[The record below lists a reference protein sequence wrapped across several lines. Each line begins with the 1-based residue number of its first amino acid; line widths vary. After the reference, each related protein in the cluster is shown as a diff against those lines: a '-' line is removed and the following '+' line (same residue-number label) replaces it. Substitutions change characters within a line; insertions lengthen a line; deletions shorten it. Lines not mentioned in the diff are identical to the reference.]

1 MVGMRIFIQTSLCA
15 ALLVITS
22 SAINAQTVNTPNA
35 QTVTA
40 SNAPTA
46 TAPNAQT
53 LTAATVVKTASSN
66 TAKPATSGQVPLAPK
81 NAASDLIAAATQTK
95 ASNEAVVKTQET
107 EIATATASLENL
119 RQLVNEGLVARVEL
133 EAAEQALVEM
143 RSKLETAKKNVTDSD
158 QMIADLRKA
167 QELAKAQP
175 LLPRATSNARS
186 FLKPTVLRY
195 GGQGGWSLNGLASIQ
210 SFFASTFG
218 QSLPVSALGQSSTH
232 NRLGYDHRNA
242 VDVPLHPDS
251 PKGQALI
258 GYLQSQGIPFLAFR
272 AAVPGVATGPH
283 IHIGSPS
290 HRI

>member
-1 MVGMRIFIQTSLCA
+1 MRNFIQTSLSA
-15 ALLVITS
+15 ALLVIAS
-22 SAINAQTVNTPNA
+22 STI
-35 QTVTA
+35 
-40 SNAPTA
+40 
-46 TAPNAQT
+46 NAQT
-53 LTAATVVKTASSN
+53 LTTTQTAPKTPASN
-66 TAKPATSGQVPLAPK
+66 AAKPSNSGPVALAPK
-81 NAASDLIAAATQTK
+81 NAASDLIAAAAQTK

-119 RQLVNEGLVARVEL
+119 RQLVNEGLVARLEL
-133 EAAEQALVEM
+133 EAAEQALAEM
-143 RSKLETAKKNVTDSD
+143 RNKLKTAKKNVTDSD
-158 QMIADLRKA
+158 QMIANLRKS

-175 LLPRATSNARS
+175 LLPGRANSNTRS

-195 GGQGGWSLNGLASIQ
+195 GGQGGWSLSQLDSIQ
-210 SFFASTFG
+210 SFFVSTFG

-251 PKGQALI
+251 AKGQALI